1 LDYNEKNRNKLNLVF
16 FRQAIDHLLR
26 LVRILKMKRGNALL
40 VGVGGLGKSSL
51 AKICTFLVGY

>member
-1 LDYNEKNRNKLNLVF
+1 
-16 FRQAIDHLLR
+16 
-26 LVRILKMKRGNALL
+26 MKRGNALL